1 MSKKKII
8 DAVQNKYPNLTKK
21 EVGTLIDAT
30 FNTISSELNV
40 SGNKFS
46 YQPPVLSPSKSVQR
60 EQALTLRPSRR
71 SKSLQV
77 LPLVS
82 SQRPCLRTSSTN

>member
-46 YQPPVLSPSKSVQR
+46 YPAFGTFTVKEREARTGINPAIAASATVGFKPASVLKN
-60 EQALTLRPSRR
+60 EL
-71 SKSLQV
+71 
-77 LPLVS
+77 
-82 SQRPCLRTSSTN
+82 N

>member
-46 YQPPVLSPSKSVQR
+46 YPAFGTFTVKERAARTGINPATKQKIQIAASATVGFKPASVLKN
-60 EQALTLRPSRR
+60 EL
-71 SKSLQV
+71 
-77 LPLVS
+77 
-82 SQRPCLRTSSTN
+82 N